1 MTDAFQ
7 QLKPEDKRLVDIAMQ
22 AFHADDAARVRE
34 ILDRHP
40 ALKPLINAPIGAFD
54 SPVIVHVRSRQ
65 MLDVL
70 LDAGADING
79 RSRWWAGG
87 FGILDYASPEVS
99 AYAIERGAAVDA
111 HAAARLGLVERL
123 RDLLRQNPALVHA
136 RGGDGQTPLHMAKTV
151 EVATQLLDAG
161 ADINARDIDHEST
174 PAQYM
179 TGDRAEV
186 ATHLVA
192 QGCQTDLMLAA
203 AIGDVARVREHLD
216 ANPAAIRIRV
226 DQQWFPMQNPR
237 AGGTIYQ
244 WTLGFHASAHQVAH
258 DRGHRHVLDLLMERS
273 PVAVRLLEACW
284 IEDGDAVEKYRSASA
299 VSAAAIGEA
308 ERVLVAH
315 AARNN
320 RTEAVRLMLE
330 CGLPVDVRGQH
341 QATPLHWAAFHG
353 NAQMARVVLGY
364 GPPLEVT
371 DADFSA
377 TPLEWAIHGSEHG
390 WYARSGDY
398 AATVELLLKA
408 GAVAP
413 PSRGKG
419 SDAVRAVLARGTRPS
434 DARPG

>member
-1 MTDAFQ
+1 
-7 QLKPEDKRLVDIAMQ
+7 
-22 AFHADDAARVRE
+22 
-34 ILDRHP
+34 
-40 ALKPLINAPIGAFD
+40 
-54 SPVIVHVRSRQ
+54 
-65 MLDVL
+65 
-70 LDAGADING
+70 
-79 RSRWWAGG
+79 
-87 FGILDYASPEVS
+87 
-99 AYAIERGAAVDA
+99 
-111 HAAARLGLVERL
+111 
-123 RDLLRQNPALVHA
+123 
-136 RGGDGQTPLHMAKTV
+136 
-151 EVATQLLDAG
+151 
-161 ADINARDIDHEST
+161 
-174 PAQYM
+174 
-179 TGDRAEV
+179 
-186 ATHLVA
+186 
-192 QGCQTDLMLAA
+192 MLAA
-203 AIGDVARVREHLD
+203 ALGDVARTREHLD
-216 ANPAAIRIRV
+216 ATPAALRMRV
-226 DQQWFPMQNPR
+226 NQHWFPMQNPR

-258 DRGHRHVLDLLMERS
+258 DRGHRDLLDLLMERS

-284 IEDGDAVEKYRSASA
+284 IEDADAVEKYRSASA

-330 CGLPVDVRGQH
+330 CGLPVDARGQH

-353 NAQMARVVLGY
+353 NVEMARTILRY
-364 GPPLEVT
+364 APPLEVD

-408 GAVAP
+408 GAVPP
-413 PSRGKG
+413 PSGEKG

>member
-1 MTDAFQ
+1 
-7 QLKPEDKRLVDIAMQ
+7 
-22 AFHADDAARVRE
+22 
-34 ILDRHP
+34 
-40 ALKPLINAPIGAFD
+40 LIDAPIGPFD
-54 SPVIVHVRSRQ
+54 SPLVVHVRSRQ

-70 LDAGADING
+70 LDAGVDING

-123 RDLLRQNPALVHA
+123 RDLLTQNPALVHA

-151 EVATQLLDAG
+151 EIATQLLDAG
-161 ADINARDIDHEST
+161 ADINARDVDHEST
-174 PAQYM
+174 AAQYM

-186 ATHLVA
+186 ARHLVTR
-192 QGCQTDLMLAA
+192 GCQTDLMLTAA
-203 AIGDVARVREHLD
+203 LGDVARSSAHLD
-216 ANPAAIRIRV
+216 ANPAAIRMRV
-226 DQQWFPMQNPR
+226 DQQSFPMQNPS

-258 DRGHRHVLDLLMERS
+258 DRGHRDVVELLMERS
-273 PVAVRLLEACW
+273 PAPVRVLEACW
-284 IEDGDAVEKYRSASA
+284 IEDADAVEKYGSASA
-299 VSAAAIGEA
+299 VSAAAMDEA
-308 ERVLVAH
+308 ERGLVAH

-330 CGLPVDVRGQH
+330 CGLPVDARGQH

-364 GPPLEVT
+364 APPLEVT

-408 GAVAP
+408 GAVPP
-413 PSRGKG
+413 PSGDKG
-419 SDAVRAVLARGTRPS
+419 SDAVRAVLARGTRSS
-434 DARPG
+434 DAKRG

>member
-1 MTDAFQ
+1 MTEPFQ
-7 QLKPEDKRLVDIAMQ
+7 QLKPEDKRLVGDAVQ

-34 ILDRHP
+34 ILERHP
-40 ALKPLINAPIGAFD
+40 TLKPIVNAPVGPFD
-54 SPVIVHVRSRQ
+54 SPPIVHVRSRE

-79 RSRWWAGG
+79 RSTWWAGG
-87 FGILDYASPEVS
+87 FGILDYASPEIS
-99 AYAIERGAAVDA
+99 AYAIERGATVDA
-111 HAAARLGLVERL
+111 HAAARLGLAERL
-123 RDLLRQNPALVHA
+123 RELLRQRPDLVHA

-151 EVATQLLDAG
+151 EIAAQLLAAG
-161 ADINARDIDHEST
+161 ADINARDVDHEST
-174 PAQYM
+174 AAQYM

-186 ATHLVA
+186 AKHLVT

-203 AIGDVARVREHLD
+203 ALGDVARTREHLD
-216 ANPAAIRIRV
+216 ATPAALRMRV
-226 DQQWFPMQNPR
+226 NQHWFPMQNPR

-258 DRGHRHVLDLLMERS
+258 DRGHRDLLDLLMERS

-284 IEDGDAVEKYRSASA
+284 IEDADAVEKYRSASA
-299 VSAAAIGEA
+299 ASAAAIDEA

-330 CGLPVDVRGQH
+330 CGLPVDARGQH

-353 NAQMARVVLGY
+353 NVEMARTILRY
-364 GPPLEVT
+364 APPLEVD

-377 TPLEWAIHGSEHG
+377 TPLEWAVHGSEHG
-390 WYARSGDY
+390 WYVRSGDY
-398 AATVELLLKA
+398 ASTVDLLMNA
-408 GAVAP
+408 GAVPP
-413 PSRGKG
+413 PSGEKG